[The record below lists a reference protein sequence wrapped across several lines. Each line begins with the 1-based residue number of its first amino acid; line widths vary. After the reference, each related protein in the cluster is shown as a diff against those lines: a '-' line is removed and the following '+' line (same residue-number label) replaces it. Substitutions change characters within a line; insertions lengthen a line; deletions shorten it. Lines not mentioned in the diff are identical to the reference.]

1 MGINLKNKKISLAN
15 INMVFK
21 GRNEA
26 IKFVDDYAS
35 IVLEAKRKAAEE
47 ELEPQPSKAK
57 KFPLELRKEFMNEI
71 KNNEKI
77 INERTFEEYFL
88 SYFITLSKRII

>member
-35 IVLEAKRKAAEE
+35 MILEAKRKADEE
-47 ELEPQPSKAK
+47 ELEP
-57 KFPLELRKEFMNEI
+57 
-71 KNNEKI
+71 
-77 INERTFEEYFL
+77 
-88 SYFITLSKRII
+88 